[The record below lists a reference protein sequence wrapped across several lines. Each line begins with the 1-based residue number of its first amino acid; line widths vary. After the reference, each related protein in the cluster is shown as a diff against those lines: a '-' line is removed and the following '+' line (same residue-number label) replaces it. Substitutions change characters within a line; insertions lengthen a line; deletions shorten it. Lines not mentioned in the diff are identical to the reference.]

1 MNNKIIATTPDNE
14 QLEIEVLDIFSV
26 VGYEGK
32 EYILYT
38 LGEEMDQDHERA
50 YVSILEEKD
59 NGYSLTEIN
68 DSKEWQEVQKAIE
81 EDIAMAEDENNE

>member
-32 EYILYT
+32 DYILYT
-38 LGEEMDQDHERA
+38 LGEEIDQDHERA

-68 DSKEWQEVQKAIE
+68 DSKEWQEVQIAIE

>member
-32 EYILYT
+32 DYILYT

>member
-68 DSKEWQEVQKAIE
+68 DSKEWQEVQIAIE

>member
-38 LGEEMDQDHERA
+38 LGEEIDQDHERA

-68 DSKEWQEVQKAIE
+68 DSKEWQEVQIAIE

>member
-32 EYILYT
+32 DYILYT
-38 LGEEMDQDHERA
+38 LGEEIDQDHERA

>member
-38 LGEEMDQDHERA
+38 LGEEIDQDHERA

>member
-32 EYILYT
+32 EFILYT
-38 LGEEMDQDHERA
+38 LGEEMDQVHERA

>member
-38 LGEEMDQDHERA
+38 LGEEIDQDHERA

-81 EDIAMAEDENNE
+81 EDIAMAEDDNNE